1 MCEEINYKLDLDEI
15 RTAFKFGE
23 NSGLTHKQ
31 GGKYKLLPYAANEK
45 TLVSEFSG
53 VV

>member
-1 MCEEINYKLDLDEI
+1 MCEEISYKLDLDEI

-23 NSGLTHKQ
+23 N
-31 GGKYKLLPYAANEK
+31 GGDRK
-45 TLVSEFSG
+45 S